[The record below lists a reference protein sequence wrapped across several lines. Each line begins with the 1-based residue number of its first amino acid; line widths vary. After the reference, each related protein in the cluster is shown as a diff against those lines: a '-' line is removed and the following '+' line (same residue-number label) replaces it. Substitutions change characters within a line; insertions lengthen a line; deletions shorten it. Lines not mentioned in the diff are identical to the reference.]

1 MDAYHYA
8 GLRQRELLAE
18 AEHARLGRLAALA
31 RRCCDACRPDVV
43 RRLVARITQRAIAAP
58 AC

>member
-1 MDAYHYA
+1 MDAHLYA

-18 AEHARLGRLAALA
+18 AEHARLGRLATLA
-31 RRCCDACRPDVV
+31 RQCCAACRPDMV
-43 RRLVARITQRAIAAP
+43 RRFVARITQGANAAP